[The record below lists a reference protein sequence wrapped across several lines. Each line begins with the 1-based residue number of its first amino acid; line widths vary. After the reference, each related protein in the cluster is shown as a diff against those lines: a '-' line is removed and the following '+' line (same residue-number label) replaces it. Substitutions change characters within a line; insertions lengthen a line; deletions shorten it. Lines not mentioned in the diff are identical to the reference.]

1 MGFESSTE
9 KSILSKSTLSWLARA
24 VTVLAAV
31 SFLAGAAASRTTSAA
46 EDERKITIA
55 AITDFHGHIENGRWV
70 GERFEK
76 AEEYNPGNTVLVSAG
91 DLVGG
96 SPYESGSQKDEPT
109 LAMARAWGLGVSA
122 MGNHELDRGVNDF
135 GERISAPKNHLDW
148 LAANIHKAG
157 EFSRLHDYT
166 IRIVN
171 GKRIAFVGAVTD
183 GLGSVLSR
191 SIMNDVRMDGKALEQ
206 VNRVADR
213 LSDGDERNGEADA
226 VVALIHE
233 DADVIARSPKSLDA
247 NVDLVYAGHTHA
259 VKTGRHT
266 RSGAPI
272 VEAGSF
278 GRQVAV
284 QDLLVAG
291 GGRDARVT
299 VNDAFGTPVVGMSA
313 GDGDPARV
321 INAARTTNTSL
332 ERVDAIVRRADAAAR
347 RGGDIV
353 VSSVDEPYD
362 KTTPKGRDGLETLI
376 ADAALDGA
384 RRTVAGAGASVGF
397 VNPGSL
403 RTRALDLDGDG
414 FVTVREAKDMMAL
427 QFDNA
432 VTTLTG
438 KQMRRVI
445 AQQWHRR
452 DGAWRNGHLG
462 ISSNVRY
469 DVRFNGADAPTVEH
483 LVVNGRPVA
492 DDDRIVVA
500 GNTFLLT
507 GGDGYTAFLDG
518 TGYADTHVP
527 YAQTLIDHMKSRG
540 RG

>member
-1 MGFESSTE
+1 MGFESDT
-9 KSILSKSTLSWLARA
+9 KKNILPWLVRT
-24 VTVLAAV
+24 VTILAAV
-31 SFLAGAAASRTTSAA
+31 SLLAGTAATQTTSAA

-70 GERFEK
+70 GERFGK
-76 AEEYNPGNTVLVSAG
+76 AMEYDPDNTVLVSDG

-96 SPYESGSQKDEPT
+96 SPYESASQRDAPT

-122 MGNHELDRGVNDF
+122 MGNHELDRGVKDF
-135 GERISAPKNHLDW
+135 NERVANPANHIDW
-148 LAANIHKAG
+148 LAANVHRTGA
-157 EFSRLHDYT
+157 FSNLRDYT
-166 IRIVN
+166 MRTVN
-171 GKRIAFVGAVTD
+171 GKRVAFVGAVTD

-191 SIMNDVRMDGKALEQ
+191 SVMKDVRLDATAVES

-213 LSDGDERNGEADA
+213 LSDGDERNGEADV

-233 DADVIARSPKSLDA
+233 DADIIAQDPVGLDT

-272 VEAGSF
+272 IEAGSF

-291 GGRDARVT
+291 EGRNTRVT
-299 VNDAFGTPVVGMSA
+299 VSDAFGPPVVGMTN
-313 GDGDPARV
+313 GDDDPAR
-321 INAARTTNTSL
+321 IIDAAQRTNASL
-332 ERVDAIVRRADAAAR
+332 QRVDAIVRQADDAAR
-347 RGGDIV
+347 RSGGVV
-353 VSSVDEPYD
+353 VSAVDDPYD
-362 KTTPKGRDGLETLI
+362 KTTPRGRDRLGSLI

-384 RRTVAGAGASVGF
+384 RRTTVGARARVGF

-438 KQMRRVI
+438 SQLKHAI

-452 DGAWRNGHLG
+452 DGVWRSGHLG

-469 DVRFNGADAPTVEH
+469 DVRFDGEAPSIERLTVD
-483 LVVNGRPVA
+483 GRPVS
-492 DDDRIVVA
+492 DGERVVVA

-518 TGYADTHVP
+518 DGYADTHVP
-527 YAQTLIDHMKSRG
+527 YAQTLIDYLKSRG
-540 RG
+540 RD